1 MVGTPVAGYTIKKE
15 AGEGGTSAV
24 YLAEHP
30 NHGTVA
36 LKVLREKLRQ
46 DKTAVARFVREAK
59 YGARVKHPNVVET
72 IEIGQAENGLHF
84 LAIEWAEGELLE
96 RYAKQHAPM
105 PTEEVANIISQIAA
119 AGQGAPDADL
129 VH

>member
-15 AGEGGTSAV
+15 VGEGGTSAV

-46 DKTAVARFVREAK
+46 DKTAVARFIREAK
-59 YGARVKHPNVVET
+59 YGARVRHPNVVET
-72 IEIGQAENGLHF
+72 IEIGQADNRLHF
-84 LAIEWAEGELLE
+84 LAIDWAERGMLNL
-96 RYAKQHAPM
+96 YVKPHDP
-105 PTEEVANIISQIAA
+105 
-119 AGQGAPDADL
+119 
-129 VH
+129 

>member
-15 AGEGGTSAV
+15 VGEGGTSAV

-46 DKTAVARFVREAK
+46 DKTAVTRFVREAK
-59 YGARVKHPNVVET
+59 YVARVEHAHVVKI
-72 IEIGQAENGLHF
+72 IEIGQDQNGHHI
-84 LAIEWAEGELLE
+84 LAIEWVETGILD
-96 RYAKQHAPM
+96 RYAKQ
-105 PTEEVANIISQIAA
+105 NAA
-119 AGQGAPDADL
+119 L
-129 VH
+129 VID

>member
-15 AGEGGTSAV
+15 VGEGGTSAV

-46 DKTAVARFVREAK
+46 DKTAVARFIRAAK
-59 YGARVKHPNVVET
+59 YGARVRPPNVVQT
-72 IEIGQAENGLHF
+72 IQIGQADTGLHF
-84 LAIEWAEGELLE
+84 LPIQSAEAEILD
-96 RYAKQHAPM
+96 RYA
-105 PTEEVANIISQIAA
+105 
-119 AGQGAPDADL
+119 
-129 VH
+129 